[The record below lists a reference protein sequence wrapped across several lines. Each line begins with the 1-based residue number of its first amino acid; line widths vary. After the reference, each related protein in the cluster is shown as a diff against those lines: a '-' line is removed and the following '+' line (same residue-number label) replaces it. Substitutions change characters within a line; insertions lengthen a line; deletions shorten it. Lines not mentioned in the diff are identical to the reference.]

1 MDLSPHNSVKRFSPR
16 RLQPKRQWVAGLA
29 TIALVATSWAGLPL
43 ATPAADSLEEIRLTY
58 GSLEVPPVPLAD
70 LESFVRTGIPS
81 RDLQLLL
88 NLLRLDEA
96 RARQLLTREIEIDV
110 QSLREVSN
118 SFVGQFL
125 WRLLATTITV
135 DEGADVAWRV
145 LRDAVLQASSRD
157 RFTLLDILRSV
168 EASVLVI
175 DSQQVMALAARIGE
189 NFEDIQWLLSILLG
203 P

>member
-1 MDLSPHNSVKRFSPR
+1 MNLSPHIPVKHFAR

-29 TIALVATSWAGLPL
+29 TVALVTTSWAGLPL
-43 ATPAADSLEEIRLTY
+43 ATPAAESLEEIRLTY

-96 RARQLLTREIEIDV
+96 QARQLLTREIEIDV

-157 RFTLLDILRSV
+157 RFTLLDILRGV
-168 EASVLVI
+168 DASVLVV

-189 NFEDIQWLLSILLG
+189 NFKDIQGLLSILLG